1 MNVTPTAEAII
12 KNAETLR
19 HYATELERI
28 AENMRTRQDMTYA
41 AEAAF
46 GVITNCVGSLR
57 LDLLVTRPLREY
69 DKKTS

>member
-1 MNVTPTAEAII
+1 MNVIPTAEAII

-28 AENMRTRQDMTYA
+28 AENMRTRQDITYA
-41 AEAAF
+41 AEALGA
-46 GVITNCVGSLR
+46 ITNCMGSLR

-69 DKKTS
+69 NKKTS